1 MQTPLKKEKKKKK
14 IPVKGG
20 LDLDR
25 KENQLGQLEKKS
37 SSIVHTYKRGED
49 REGRRESRGV
59 SIASRLALG
68 ASVSRDLGFPFW
80 GSAFFFSTFRLV
92 DRGQSTSSTM
102 SRTMLW
108 IRSWSCCP

>member
-1 MQTPLKKEKKKKK
+1 MQTPLKRDKK
-14 IPVKGG
+14 IPVKGE

-25 KENQLGQLEKKS
+25 KENQLGQLEKES

-68 ASVSRDLGFPFW
+68 ASVSRDLGFPFL
-80 GSAFFFSTFRLV
+80 GSAFFSHFSP
-92 DRGQSTSSTM
+92 
-102 SRTMLW
+102 SR
-108 IRSWSCCP
+108 S